1 MNTPDPV
8 NAMHFDE
15 SPKLYDVV
23 DNPTEYDR
31 WSGFGGQNKYDTP
44 TSADRRMFDPF
55 HVVTP
60 PAVDKLDDIPTEL
73 IISFGKKDASAV
85 NVIHAADMLPPATA
99 PIYKPTTTIVMKDTP
114 RPVVKKTA
122 PSPKV
127 YDSRSARLSYG
138 RTRRFLSNS
147 DFSISGEPNN
157 VMRSTNSDGTDK
169 VFVPVTPPVDKKS
182 KPLSDRDA
190 QLFQAIEEEMLEQF
204 PPTTDEKRLGLR
216 APRPKR
222 KHSGK

>member
-1 MNTPDPV
+1 
-8 NAMHFDE
+8 
-15 SPKLYDVV
+15 
-23 DNPTEYDR
+23 
-31 WSGFGGQNKYDTP
+31 
-44 TSADRRMFDPF
+44 MFDPF

-73 IISFGKKDASAV
+73 IIRFGKKDASAV

-114 RPVVKKTA
+114 RPVLKKTA
-122 PSPKV
+122 PSP

-138 RTRRFLSNS
+138 RTRRFLSNT
-147 DFSISGEPNN
+147 DFSISDKPNN
-157 VMRSTNSDGTDK
+157 VMSSTNSDGTEK

-204 PPTTDEKRLGLR
+204 PPTTDEKRHGLR
-216 APRPKR
+216 APRQKR
-222 KHSGK
+222 KYSGN